1 MLFIVAKVF
10 WALAQPVTLA
20 FIMGL
25 AAILA
30 GFARFRKTA
39 LAIGLAALA
48 SVFITFYTSLGAILV
63 EGLEDRFPHPATPSQ
78 VACVIVLGGGIATKV
93 DTVRSGYDLDD
104 GADRYIEAVRLAQT
118 YPDARIIMSGGDG
131 RIEGGYVKEATIIK
145 RMFDAFKV
153 DPARVDYDE
162 TSRDTYENAVNT
174 RRILDNRHLTGC
186 LLITSG
192 WHMPRTVAIFRH
204 LGMDVVPWVTDYRT
218 TGEERLEISVT
229 DPLTNATL
237 FSIAAREWI
246 GILAYYLTGRVDTL
260 YPI

>member
-1 MLFIVAKVF
+1 MLFIAAKVF
-10 WALAQPVTLA
+10 WALAQPVTFA
-20 FIMGL
+20 FLLGL
-25 AAILA
+25 AALVA

-39 LAIGLAALA
+39 LTIGLGALTI
-48 SVFITFYTSLGAILV
+48 VFVAFYTSLGTLLV
-63 EGLEDRFPHPATPSQ
+63 EELEDRFPRPATPADI
-78 VACVIVLGGGIATKV
+78 ACVIVLGGGIATKV
-93 DTVRSGYDLDD
+93 DSVRNGYDLDD
-104 GADRYIEAVRLAQT
+104 GADRYIETVRLAQD
-118 YPDARIIMSGGDG
+118 YPNARIIMSGGDG
-131 RIEGGYVKEATIIK
+131 RIEGGYVKEAVIIK
-145 RMFDAFKV
+145 RMFDAFKI

-174 RRILDNRHLTGC
+174 KQILQKRNLTGC

-218 TGEERLEISVT
+218 TGKESLEIGIT

-246 GILAYYLTGRVDTL
+246 GIVAYYFAGRVDTL
-260 YPI
+260 YPH